1 MHQDLL
7 NHVKNNR
14 DGLSNALEFYEED
27 PSLLR
32 NLICEQGVEL
42 TPDQLYETVY
52 IVKEA
57 LEIIDN
63 E

>member
-14 DGLSNALEFYEED
+14 DGLSNASELYDED

-32 NLICEQGVEL
+32 NLISE
-42 TPDQLYETVY
+42 
-52 IVKEA
+52 
-57 LEIIDN
+57 
-63 E
+63 